1 MGGGGGGDV
10 METRKGRGVDGK
22 LGREGVGLEWVW
34 ERGEGEGFAALNM
47 RLAYLVDW
55 FCNGKVQRY
64 LEVARNVTE

>member
-1 MGGGGGGDV
+1 M
-10 METRKGRGVDGK
+10 DGK
-22 LGREGVGLEWVW
+22 LGREGVGGGWVGELEWVW